1 MRYLLALLFV
11 IQIQIFYAQT
21 EQNTVVVA
29 ATLSEFEN
37 NLSQNSLSITF
48 PSIADATKI
57 TSTSDF
63 YTDYFTVQYNET
75 TRVAKL
81 HFLNNE
87 NISRLVTVRFLFSN
101 NINFVNFNGN
111 TYENTTFFEQYLK

>member
-48 PSIADATKI
+48 PSSADVVKI
-57 TSTSDF
+57 TSTADF

-75 TRVAKL
+75 TRVAKS
-81 HFLNNE
+81 HYLNNE

-101 NINFVNFNGN
+101 NINFVSFNGN
-111 TYENTTFFEQYLK
+111 TFENTTFFEQYLK

>member
-48 PSIADATKI
+48 PSSADVVKI
-57 TSTSDF
+57 TSTADF

-81 HFLNNE
+81 HYLNKE
-87 NISRLVTVRFLFSN
+87 KISR
-101 NINFVNFNGN
+101 
-111 TYENTTFFEQYLK
+111 

>member
-48 PSIADATKI
+48 PSSADVVKI
-57 TSTSDF
+57 TSTADF

-81 HFLNNE
+81 HYLNNE

-101 NINFVNFNGN
+101 NINFVSFNGN
-111 TYENTTFFEQYLK
+111 TFENTTFFEQYLK

>member
-37 NLSQNSLSITF
+37 NLSQNPLSITF
-48 PSIADATKI
+48 PSSADVVKI
-57 TSTSDF
+57 TSTADF

-81 HFLNNE
+81 HYLNNE

-101 NINFVNFNGN
+101 NINFVSFNGN
-111 TYENTTFFEQYLK
+111 TFENTTFFEQYLK